1 MLYKDAKN
9 SSLWPRTFK
18 TGVVLFLKH
27 ILKASVL
34 KFYTATKLNNNCLC
48 LRQLRRLR
56 LMETQLHIQG
66 HISYVKLR

>member
-1 MLYKDAKN
+1 MIYKDAKN
-9 SSLWPRTFK
+9 SSLWPRIFK

-34 KFYTATKLNNNCLC
+34 KFYTATKLNNSVS
-48 LRQLRRLR
+48 LRRLR

-66 HISYVKLR
+66 HISYVRLR